1 MNLIKKFLHSKWTS
15 VEKLNGWRHFEV
27 KNVFV
32 KNKELEIFSVCDKDI
47 IERVKINQIEN
58 KTKWIPGWEE
68 VV

>member
-1 MNLIKKFLHSKWTS
+1 MKKYLHSKWTS

-47 IERVKINQIEN
+47 IERVKIN
-58 KTKWIPGWEE
+58 
-68 VV
+68 